1 MKILVFSDIHG
12 NTMRMTDAIR
22 IHLEH
27 GGVDRV
33 FFLGDGLNDANAV
46 MKKFPDIPFDAVSGN
61 CDEFFL
67 SYSDREFLEKEALVT
82 AGGLR
87 FLLIHGH
94 NHFVKT
100 QRQYAA
106 NYAIQKK
113 ADVLLYGHTHQA
125 EDITIDGDNGGH
137 IRMINPG
144 ACDSHY
150 NASYAVLTIENKQL
164 VCGFGQAR

>member
-67 SYSDREFLEKEALVT
+67 SYIDREFLEKEALVT

-113 ADVLLYGHTHQA
+113 ADVLLYGHTHVA
-125 EDITIDGDNGGH
+125 NEEYFTVGEKRVCAFNPGSVGVRIDG
-137 IRMINPG
+137 
-144 ACDSHY
+144 CYHY
-150 NASYAVLTIENKQL
+150 GILTIKNKCFL
-164 VCGFGQAR
+164 PSHGTF